1 MQLFANSYT
10 FSDILTN
17 CYKIFHIWQI
27 PTIPHNFL
35 QFLTISKNV
44 LQIVKKTIKSKQILT
59 IYFKI
64 FTNLYKFLQ
73 FLEIFWQI
81 LVHSNSFLKFITNS
95 YQFKYFLTIS
105 DNFWPI
111 LTNFNICLQSL
122 ILSYNFLLFLTISFL
137 MNSYKFSNS

>member
-1 MQLFANSYT
+1 MQIIIKTNSY
-10 FSDILTN
+10 
-17 CYKIFHIWQI
+17 
-27 PTIPHNFL
+27 NFL
-35 QFLTISKNV
+35 QF
-44 LQIVKKTIKSKQILT
+44 
-59 IYFKI
+59 
-64 FTNLYKFLQ
+64 FTNLYKFLH
-73 FLEIFWQI
+73 FLKIFWQI

-137 MNSYKFSNS
+137 MNSYKFLNSSKFLQLLVIFTISNKFLQNCKISKDPYNFIQILTFFFTNFNKFF